1 VSGIQELCYEQ
12 LDSDKSRS
20 KQKFII
26 IVSKTAAGEPIP
38 CSQMQGPTVTTLSKG
53 SSLGK
58 GTWSHDSVTGKV
70 SVVKTTVAPSD
81 STPEH
86 FPRNICFQDVF
97 EDRTRS
103 ISKSFYFYTTTN
115 RQARAESV

>member
-1 VSGIQELCYEQ
+1 MTS
-12 LDSDKSRS
+12 
-20 KQKFII
+20 
-26 IVSKTAAGEPIP
+26 
-38 CSQMQGPTVTTLSKG
+38 LSKG
-53 SSLGK
+53 CSPGK

-115 RQARAESV
+115 RQAKAEVFDIKSKKKKRKKKNTKLSRCLALFEITELRSKLLGNHNCDN